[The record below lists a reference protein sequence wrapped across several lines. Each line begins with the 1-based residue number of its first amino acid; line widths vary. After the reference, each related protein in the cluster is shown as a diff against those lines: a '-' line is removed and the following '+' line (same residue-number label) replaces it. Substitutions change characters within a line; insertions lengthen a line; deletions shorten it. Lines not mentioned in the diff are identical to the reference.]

1 VQVAIL
7 FSDGRSICLCSDL
20 EKSCESIGKFLKKDA
35 EAYLENYHFTQ
46 EAMDLFLA
54 PSTYVN
60 PLPNVDQ
67 AAKLETNPITQRVDE
82 LTGETPQ
89 EIVDGLLE
97 NERVRTLFL
106 YLACM
111 WGLEYD
117 LEGLGYLVPLMINR
131 GTHFKLCAT
140 GSHHIAHLLGKVIY
154 KYGGMI
160 WGGFPLKRILIKDG
174 EAKGVELENG
184 DIIEADKAVV
194 REVNAHITDSLFAE
208 EAAEILCKLME
219 G

>member
-1 VQVAIL
+1 MQVAIL

-20 EKSCESIGKFLKKDA
+20 GKSCESIGKFSKKDA
-35 EAYLENYHFTQ
+35 EAYRENYHFIQ

-60 PLPNVDQ
+60 PLPRVDQ
-67 AAKLETNPITQRVDE
+67 AAKLETNPITERVDE

-89 EIVDGLLE
+89 QIVDGLLE

-131 GTHFKLCAT
+131 GTHFKLCANRFT
-140 GSHHIAHLLGKVIY
+140 PHSAPIRQSDL
-154 KYGGMI
+154 
-160 WGGFPLKRILIKDG
+160 
-174 EAKGVELENG
+174 
-184 DIIEADKAVV
+184 
-194 REVNAHITDSLFAE
+194 
-208 EAAEILCKLME
+208 
-219 G
+219 